1 MNVGVALQ
9 IDASIDDRSEVV
21 TELDDKLK
29 EFFRDKS
36 YGPDVENFTIG
47 IILTSPDVDHL
58 HPVRGLKYRKHL
70 VFKHP
75 PMEFNNVVEYDVR
88 PDFDLFSQLSL
99 PQAREYLSRLLA
111 QSTTILEAN
120 KGKFPRFEVEKFVR
134 DFNLC
139 LRGS

>member
-1 MNVGVALQ
+1 
-9 IDASIDDRSEVV
+9 VV

-75 PMEFNNVVEYDVR
+75 PR
-88 PDFDLFSQLSL
+88 SL
-99 PQAREYLSRLLA
+99 PMSWN
-111 QSTTILEAN
+111 TTSGLTSICS
-120 KGKFPRFEVEKFVR
+120 V
-134 DFNLC
+134 
-139 LRGS
+139 S

>member
-1 MNVGVALQ
+1 MNVGVALE

-75 PMEFNNVVEYDVR
+75 PAEFTNVVEYDVR

-111 QSTTILEAN
+111 QSTTILEAD
-120 KGKFPRFEVEKFVR
+120 KGRFPRFEVEKFVR